1 MTEENIFTSF
11 ELPLFGGLS
20 RMIESCIGHHPGS
33 DFGASTP
40 RPGSDFGSGL
50 GSGLG
55 SGPYPCEPTCA
66 EIIPKPTRSPNFLQ
80 KRHPDSVKYLFKT
93 HPKYHIWIDTLQ
105 KLVDSDK
112 DLSRRDVT
120 LLVSALSRQFIKM
133 SMSRRTTL
141 LEHRAMIEQV
151 TREISE
157 LQNHTRF
164 PYCDQ
169 TKLEE
174 LQSDLKFKQS
184 FLKDLCEISTRE
196 RVVPHYARV
205 HHASAQLFRDI
216 LKQSTIDKM
225 FPSAQ
230 ALMIQV
236 SNDLEEFLTFPA
248 RLEDRKRVVDQ
259 IKASIPVKRQERE

>member
-1 MTEENIFTSF
+1 MTEETPTSF

-20 RMIESCIGHHPGS
+20 HMIET

-40 RPGSDFGSGL
+40 RPRP
-50 GSGLG
+50 
-55 SGPYPCEPTCA
+55 GPGPCEPTCA
-66 EIIPKPTRSPNFLQ
+66 EIISKPTRRPNFLQ
-80 KRHPDSVKYLFKT
+80 KRRPDSVRYQFKT

-120 LLVSALSRQFIKM
+120 LLVSALSKQFIKM
-133 SMSRRTTL
+133 SMSQRTTL

-184 FLKDLCEISTRE
+184 FLKDLREISTRE
-196 RVVPHYARV
+196 RVVSHYARV
-205 HHASAQLFRDI
+205 HHASAQLFRNI

-236 SNDLEEFLTFPA
+236 SKDLEEFLTFPA